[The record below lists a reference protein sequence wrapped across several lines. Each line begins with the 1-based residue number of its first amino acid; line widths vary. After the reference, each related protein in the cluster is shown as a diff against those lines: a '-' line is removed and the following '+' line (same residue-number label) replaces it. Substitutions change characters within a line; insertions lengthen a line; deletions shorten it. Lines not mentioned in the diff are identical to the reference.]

1 MNENI
6 EENFARKEIKKQ
18 RLGKGKMIEVLII
31 E

>member
-6 EENFARKEIKKQ
+6 EENFVRKEIKKQ
-18 RLGKGKMIEVLII
+18 RLGKGKMKEVLII